1 MHIKYTVSVQ
11 LVVSISDT
19 TFNYK
24 DQSQL
29 TTWFTVSGACTVLLH
44 NLFIHEKLLR
54 NGLK

>member
-11 LVVSISDT
+11 LVVSIRDT
-19 TFNYK
+19 AFNCK

-29 TTWFTVSGACTVLLH
+29 TTRFTVSGASSVLLH
-44 NLFIHEKLLR
+44 SLFIHEKLSR